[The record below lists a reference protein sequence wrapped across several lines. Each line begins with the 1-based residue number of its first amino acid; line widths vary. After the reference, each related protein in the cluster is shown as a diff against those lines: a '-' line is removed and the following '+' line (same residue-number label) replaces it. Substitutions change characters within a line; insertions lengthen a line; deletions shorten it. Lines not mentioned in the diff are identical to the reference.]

1 LIDYIDEDV
10 AYLIGL
16 ITARGEISDKGGVK
30 RISIEFPFRNLEVEG
45 IKKKVTQK
53 DKILLSL
60 DHVVNRISELTDVN
74 VRKNESERSV
84 YLVLET
90 LKNTMFLRN
99 VRMLMKGKSSYY
111 KTDVFRC
118 LFVV

>member
-1 LIDYIDEDV
+1 LKSKELSLDYIDEDV
-10 AYLIGL
+10 AYFVGL
-16 ITARGEISDKGGVK
+16 VTARGEISDHGGVK

-45 IKKKVTQK
+45 IKKKITQK

-60 DHVVNRISELTDVN
+60 DNVINRVNELADVN

-90 LKNTMFLRN
+90 LKNKCF
-99 VRMLMKGKSSYY
+99 
-111 KTDVFRC
+111 
-118 LFVV
+118 